1 MAGGERGAAQTTL
14 KAPFFF
20 FFSLGRSK
28 LALWKGIS
36 GRWSFTSARSACL
49 LEVMVW
55 GWDFLDFQWVGRGE
69 AEKEQRLQGLG
80 PEVGVSGKRGCWAPQ
95 ECGV

>member
-1 MAGGERGAAQTTL
+1 M
-14 KAPFFF
+14 
-20 FFSLGRSK
+20 
-28 LALWKGIS
+28 
-36 GRWSFTSARSACL
+36 
-49 LEVMVW
+49 W

-80 PEVGVSGKRGCWAPQ
+80 PEVGVRGKRGCWAPQ